1 MFRGLYRALRASEG
15 VSEAVKAFFI
25 LLIPRL
31 DSSWHLMAAFFGV
44 GAAMA
49 VLDTF
54 NIMRHGP
61 HRAFGAPGS
70 SVSQGFALVL
80 VLFPFV
86 LLAFKPFE
94 PCFWLGSRDPRGAE
108 ACGEAAPRAER
119 ARTGEVRPVLRRGD
133 PF

>member
-44 GAAMA
+44 GATMA

-70 SVSQGFALVL
+70 SV
-80 VLFPFV
+80 
-86 LLAFKPFE
+86 
-94 PCFWLGSRDPRGAE
+94 WLGSRDPRGAE